1 MALSPVEDGG
11 HEERVEAEE
20 DECKAEE
27 KEANSKQPAVHEQ
40 KLSKS
45 GSKGKESKES

>member
-1 MALSPVEDGG
+1 MGEKKPVEDGG

-27 KEANSKQPAVHEQ
+27 KEANRKQPA
-40 KLSKS
+40 
-45 GSKGKESKES
+45 ESRFKDQGFGRHR